1 MRGRSHFGP
10 GAYVVRYAWWGPL
23 VPALIAAALLTGFAV
38 TASRRPA
45 SRRWVPKPHPLPMD
59 WATYVAGWV
68 MPFAGLVLLVLAL
81 VHLRRVVRGAV
92 AFAVASEGVYW
103 CPSGRRS
110 KGRWFR
116 WDEITVI
123 EFHAAEGGSSGRGA
137 IALRGNAPPDEELPR
152 LVSTRLGG
160 WRVNRRRLA
169 RALGR
174 FAPEVEVV
182 G

>member
-1 MRGRSHFGP
+1 
-10 GAYVVRYAWWGPL
+10 VVRYAWWSPL
-23 VPALIAAALLTGFAV
+23 VPALVGAALVAGFAV
-38 TASRRPA
+38 TEARRPA
-45 SRRWVPKPHPLPMD
+45 SRRWLPDPDPHSLPID
-59 WATYVAGWV
+59 WAIYAARWV
-68 MPFAGLVLLVLAL
+68 MPFAGLVLFVLAL
-81 VHLRRVVRGAV
+81 VYLRRVLRGTV

-103 CPSGRRS
+103 CPSGKKA
-110 KGRWFR
+110 KGRWFP
-116 WDEITVI
+116 WNEVTVI

-160 WRVNRRRLA
+160 WHVNRRRLG